1 MFVAINYIT
10 CTEGYRNRFEE
21 LFSSRVGAIDKMP
34 GFQRMQVLRPKR
46 TGEDYLI
53 ISEWDDERSFSAWT
67 NSEAFEAGHRRGFA
81 DLKAAR
87 ERGETPPMTSSFR
100 TYEVLTR

>member
-10 CTEGYRNRFEE
+10 CREEYRSRFEE
-21 LFSSRVGAIDKMP
+21 LFTSRVGAIDRMP

-46 TGEDYLI
+46 DGEDYLV
-53 ISEWDDERSFSAWT
+53 ISEWDDEASFKSWT
-67 NSEAFEAGHRRGFA
+67 DSEAFEAGHRRGFA

-87 ERGETPPMTSSFR
+87 ERGETPPMKSLFR

>member
-10 CTEGYRNRFEE
+10 CTEEYRERFEE
-21 LFSSRVGAIDKMP
+21 LFQSRARAIDKMP
-34 GFQRMQVLRPKR
+34 GFQRMQVLRPKKD
-46 TGEDYLI
+46 GDDYLI
-53 ISEWDDERSFSAWT
+53 VSEWDDESSFKVWT
-67 NSEAFEAGHRRGFA
+67 KSEAFEAGHRRGFA

-87 ERGETPPMTSSFR
+87 ERGETPPMTSLFR